1 MQVWYKD
8 MSYGAGIKDE
18 AGSPAFKH
26 SFGYSHPVSHLL
38 FLFELVPAILCSV

>member
-18 AGSPAFKH
+18 AGSPAFALVNKSTGDALKH

-38 FLFELVPAILCSV
+38 